1 MLAET
6 QQILRRWTDLEKTV
20 LHNILVMELDGD
32 LDHTIDLETACPE
45 EVQEALDLI
54 NANEECEEKK
64 FTLNVEDDVHQLIYI
79 AYDGEIKL
87 MTDQGI
93 IPTNIYVVD

>member
-1 MLAET
+1 MLEET
-6 QQILRRWTDLEKTV
+6 RKILGQWSNLEKTV

-32 LDHTIDLETACPE
+32 LDHTIDLETSCPE

-64 FTLNVEDDVHQLIYI
+64 FTLNVEDDVHQLVYI
-79 AYDGEIKL
+79 AYDGEIRL

-93 IPTNIYVVD
+93 IPTDIYVVD

>member
-1 MLAET
+1 MLEET
-6 QQILRRWTDLEKTV
+6 RKILGHWTDLEKTV

-45 EVQEALDLI
+45 EVQEALDII

-64 FTLNVEDDVHQLIYI
+64 VTLNVEDDVHQLVYI
-79 AYDGEIKL
+79 SYDGEIRL

-93 IPTNIYVVD
+93 IPTDIYVVD